1 MIEYLS
7 GNIFYWHWIIFG
19 LAIITIELFAT
30 LFIMLWLGL
39 AAIIVGILQLAIG
52 IDLSIQLIVWVS
64 LSTTF
69 LLFWHK
75 LIYSKV

>member
-1 MIEYLS
+1 MVSS

-52 IDLSIQLIVWVS
+52 IDLSIQLIVWLT
-64 LSTTF
+64 LSTIF

-75 LIYSKV
+75 FIYSKA

>member
-7 GNIFYWHWIIFG
+7 SHIFYWHWIILG
-19 LAIITIELFAT
+19 LAIITVELFAT

-39 AAIIVGILQLAIG
+39 AAIIVGILQLVIG

-64 LSTTF
+64 LSTIF

-75 LIYSKV
+75 FIYSKA

>member
-7 GNIFYWHWIIFG
+7 GNVFYWHWIIFG

-52 IDLSIQLIVWVS
+52 IDLSIQFIVWLS
-64 LSTTF
+64 LSTIF

-75 LIYSKV
+75 FIYSKA